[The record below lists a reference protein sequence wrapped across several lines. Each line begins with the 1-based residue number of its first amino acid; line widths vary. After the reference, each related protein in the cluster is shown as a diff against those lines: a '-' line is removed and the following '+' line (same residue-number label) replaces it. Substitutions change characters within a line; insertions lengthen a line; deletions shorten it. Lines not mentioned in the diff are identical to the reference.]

1 MSKEIARE
9 IVKENNIQKINSLI
23 TNLHQPETE
32 LDLIHLIYE
41 ISLIKPDLLL
51 DYFDDIAICLNSN
64 NSNVH
69 KFTLLTFSN
78 LANKKWKNIW
88 DYRDRVCDVVTTGD
102 FLVLESGLSLF
113 LEMAKFGDGEIRNQA
128 SHCVSAILETLPV
141 ENLQKFTKAIA
152 ESDILFKEKNLAII
166 DKRTS
171 LLN

>member
-32 LDLIHLIYE
+32 LDLIHLIY
-41 ISLIKPDLLL
+41 LLL

-78 LANKKWKNIW
+78 LANKKLENIW
-88 DYRDRVCDVVTTGD
+88 DCRDRICDIITAGD
-102 FLVLESGLSLF
+102 VLVLESGLSLF
-113 LEMAKFGDGEIRNQA
+113 LEMAKSGDKKIRNEA
-128 SHCVSAILETLPV
+128 SHCISVILEILPV

-152 ESDILFKEKNLAII
+152 ESDILFKEKNLTII

>member
-9 IVKENNIQKINSLI
+9 IVKENNIQKINYLI
-23 TNLHQPETE
+23 TNLHQPEIE

-51 DYFDDIAICLNSN
+51 DYFDDIAICLNSKY
-64 NSNVH
+64 SNVH

-78 LANKKWKNIW
+78 LANKKSENIW
-88 DYRDRVCDVVTTGD
+88 DCRERICDIITTGD
-102 FLVLESGLSLF
+102 VPVLESGLSLF
-113 LEMAKFGDGEIRNQA
+113 LEMAKFGDAEIRNE
-128 SHCVSAILETLPV
+128 SSLCVSAILEVLPV
-141 ENLQKFTKAIA
+141 ESLQKFTKAIA
-152 ESDILFKEKNLAII
+152 ESDILFKEKNLTII